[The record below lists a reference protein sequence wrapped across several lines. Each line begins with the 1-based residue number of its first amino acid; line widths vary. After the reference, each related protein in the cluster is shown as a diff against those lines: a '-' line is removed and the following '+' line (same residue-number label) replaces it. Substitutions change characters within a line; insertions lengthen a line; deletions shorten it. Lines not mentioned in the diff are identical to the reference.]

1 MNYERLEENRCFI
14 KRLQNKLLL
23 LLLLVF
29 FVDYTFCA

>member
-1 MNYERLEENRCFI
+1 MNYERLEENGCFI
-14 KRLQNKLLL
+14 KRLQNKLL